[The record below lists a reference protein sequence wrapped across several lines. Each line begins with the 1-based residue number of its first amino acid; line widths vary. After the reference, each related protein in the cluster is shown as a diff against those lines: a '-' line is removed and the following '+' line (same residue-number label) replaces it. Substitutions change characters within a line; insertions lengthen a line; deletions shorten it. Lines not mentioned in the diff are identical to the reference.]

1 MIHPEDRESVFRTAE
16 EAVLAEFDPTLN
28 IGLFAPG
35 GVAHRAQSGRRYVF
49 GGRLS
54 SFGGD
59 RSNVSDGRLYEWH
72 RFGHFH

>member
-28 IGLFAPG
+28 IGLFVPG

-54 SFGGD
+54 
-59 RSNVSDGRLYEWH
+59 DGRLYEWH